1 MSKTKTITYDPN
13 WQETYKSQILT
24 AAEAV
29 KKIRPGQRIFIGTG
43 TGEPLEL
50 VSALS
55 KRATELPD
63 TEIVHLLTFRRGA
76 LRPPGTGAIFPRE
89 QLFHRRKRP
98 RHHPGRAGRL
108 HADVPVRHPAPV
120 RQRPVAARRGPHSRH
135 AAGRERHVQLRRVG
149 GHHQQRRRERL
160 ARHRA
165 GEPEHAAHAGRLLH
179 SRPRH

>member
-1 MSKTKTITYDPN
+1 MSKPISYDPN
-13 WQETYKSQILT
+13 WQQTYQSQILS

-63 TEIVHLLTFRRGA
+63 TEIVHLLTFGEA
-76 LRPPGTGAIFPRE
+76 PYADRE
-89 QLFHRRKRP
+89 LAQYFRVNSFFIAENVRDMIQEGLGDYTPIHLSDIPHLFDS
-98 RHHPGRAGRL
+98 GRL
-108 HADVPVRHPAPV
+108 PLDVALIHVSPPDKY
-120 RQRPVAARRGPHSRH
+120 
-135 AAGRERHVQLRRVG
+135 RHVQLRRVG
-149 GHHQQRRRERL
+149 GHREERRRKRR

-165 GEPEHAAHAGRLLH
+165 GESQHAAHAGRLVH
-179 SRPRH
+179 PSQRH